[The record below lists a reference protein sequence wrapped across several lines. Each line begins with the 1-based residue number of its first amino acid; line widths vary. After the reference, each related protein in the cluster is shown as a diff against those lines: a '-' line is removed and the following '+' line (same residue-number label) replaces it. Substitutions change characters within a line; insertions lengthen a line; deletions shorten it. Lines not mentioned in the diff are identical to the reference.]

1 MAKKKLE
8 AAEIIIKLSDG
19 KSIKLF
25 GDQVKKATKDV
36 DNLSKSEAT
45 LNRNFKGA
53 SQQSSNTTKNFSKM
67 AQGITGGLVPAYA
80 TLAANIFA
88 ITAAFRFL
96 QDAANYR
103 ILIEGQR
110 EYARITGESLA
121 LITRRLQEATGQ
133 QLAFSEAAQSVAIAR
148 AAGLTTDQIS
158 RLGAVA
164 RNASIALGRDLTDSL
179 NRLIRGTTKAEPELL
194 DELGIILRLE
204 QAAANYGLKIGKA
217 AKDLSI
223 FEKSQA
229 VVNEV
234 LEQGETKFGEFNTEL
249 NAFTKLAKSFDDL
262 LNRLKKSLTGVA
274 EFMAKAFSQNTL
286 ALAGAGTLLTTGI
299 TQAITPAAPEFS
311 TFEAGEAARERLGS
325 FYKGKRDISTID
337 SKGLDA
343 MERDIKRAYRNKRS
357 TVINFEKLSR
367 AEALRTIEIIRI
379 NTLRAEAEKANI
391 FKKTILNMRAE
402 YATLRGTHGKTM
414 AFMTTTARAA
424 GRAMTTALRF
434 AGYIG
439 IVLTLVGVL
448 KQLYDTYLGGDK
460 ATNDFKGRQKGVT
473 KTLEEQNKVIL
484 DLQKNAK
491 ETTTALE
498 KFAQKAKIFSNFSF
512 MGAGTNFGEAE
523 KGALQFSERKGE
535 NKIRFT
541 SGQAKIISETTEALK
556 LQIAEVKD
564 LDSDA
569 YKDLNKRITFFTAA
583 MHESASAGGL
593 VGTTFQDVAAALL
606 DIENNGTKAMK
617 ELTKF
622 QTLQQELDNASK
634 EFQKSQ
640 RRLRPDSSQR
650 TVGSQNMAI
659 YGSGLQDTASAIE
672 KGTFTGLDEFAEGVP
687 EAILNQLRS
696 MIGSEAVARIL
707 KENVGDAV
715 GQIKALGDAAVL
727 ESERLEAVEIRL
739 LTRKKELSE
748 ELLSQQSRAGKLLG
762 SQLAKEN
769 KVLQIQEDIFAI
781 QNARA
786 ERALDPS
793 APQLTAAQA
802 AEEQTNLN
810 NLRTKLEIAER
821 EADLLQ
827 QVESTFR
834 DSFEQGMATAFKNI
848 IDGTKTMKEAFQS
861 MTQAILNSLA
871 QILAQQAA
879 LTIMRAAGF
888 GGAGARYGG
897 IMSPTGRSFAQGGY
911 AVGPDSG
918 YPATLHGTEAV
929 VPLGND
935 RHIPVKFEGK
945 AGSAGNVTV
954 NVNMASGETQA
965 TGDDSLA
972 LGKAIAT
979 AVQQEISKQQRPGGT
994 LSPY

>member
-217 AKDLSI
+217 AKNLSI

-299 TQAITPAAPEFS
+299 TQAITPDAPQFS

-357 TVINFEKLSR
+357 TVINFEKVSR

-391 FKKTILNMRAE
+391 FKRTILNMRAE

-424 GRAMTTALRF
+424 GRAMTTALKF

-439 IVLTLVGVL
+439 IILTLVGVL

-460 ATNDFKGRQKGVT
+460 ATNDFKGRQKAIT

-523 KGALQFSERKGE
+523 KGPLQFSERKGE
-535 NKIRFT
+535 NKFRFT
-541 SGQAKIISETTEALK
+541 AAQSKIINETTEALK
-556 LQIAEVKD
+556 LQIAEVKPHT
-564 LDSDA
+564 DA
-569 YKDLNKRITFFTAA
+569 YDDLNRRITFFTAA
-583 MHESASAGGL
+583 MHESDSAGGL
-593 VGTTFQDVAAALL
+593 LSGTFENVAAALL
-606 DIENNGTKAMK
+606 DIEENGTKAMQ
-617 ELTKF
+617 ELTAF
-622 QTLQQELDNASK
+622 QTLQQKLNNESK

-640 RRLRPDSSQR
+640 RRLAPDSSQR
-650 TVGSQNMAI
+650 TVGSQSMAI
-659 YGSGLQDTASAIE
+659 YGSGLQDTAAAIN

-687 EAILNQLRS
+687 ETILNQLRS
-696 MIGSEAVARIL
+696 MLGSKAVEEIL

-727 ESERLEAVEIRL
+727 EAERLEKVEIRL
-739 LTRKKELSE
+739 LTRKKELST

-781 QNARA
+781 ENARA

-802 AEEQTNLN
+802 AEEETNFQ
-810 NLRTKLEIAER
+810 NLKTKLEIAER

-888 GGAGARYGG
+888 GAGARYGG
-897 IMSPTGRSFAQGGY
+897 IMSPTGKSFAQGGY